1 MWHAPGMTKPQ
12 RYAAIAAALTLVGH
26 LIANPH
32 YGFFRDELYFIV
44 CGRHPALGYVDQPPL
59 VPLTAALSQVFGESL
74 FLLRAVAALCAA
86 AAVYASCLL
95 AIELGGGTFAVTLTA
110 IAVALSPV
118 LAAFGAKV
126 STDSDMLW
134 TWPLAALFAVRA
146 VLRNDGRWWIGA
158 GAALGLAA
166 EAKYSVL
173 LFAAALVAGI
183 ALTAQRRWFAKAAF
197 WDGVAV
203 AGALALP
210 SLGWQAAHGFPMI
223 ELLRNGQHGK
233 NVVLTPAEFL
243 VQQLL
248 IVGPLFAPVWIAG
261 LVALL
266 RRADLR
272 FLGYAYVL
280 LIAIMIALHAKNY
293 YPAAIYSVLLAA
305 GAVAIERWT
314 RRVPLL
320 QPAIASVAFASGFVL
335 LPLVEPILPA
345 AELPAYMVAIHVHP
359 AASESARQGELPQD
373 FADMHGWRELAAAVV
388 RVYRTAP
395 AGERSGATIVAGNY
409 GEAAAIDVFGAP
421 YGLPHAVSG
430 HNQYYLWGPGS
441 GDGRFVVDVG
451 GDVRADRKLCARA
464 WVAATVSA
472 RYAMPFEHD
481 LPIVVCRG
489 LHVPLATLWPRQKM
503 YI

>member
-1 MWHAPGMTKPQ
+1 MTKPL
-12 RYAAIAAALTLVGH
+12 RYAAIAASLTLVGH

-183 ALTAQRRWFAKAAF
+183 ALTAQRRWFARRRSGTAWPSPVRSRSRALAGRQRTAFDDRTAAQRSTRQERRV
-197 WDGVAV
+197 DAGGVSRAAIADRRAAVRAGLDRRARRAV
-203 AGALALP
+203 AA
-210 SLGWQAAHGFPMI
+210 
-223 ELLRNGQHGK
+223 R
-233 NVVLTPAEFL
+233 
-243 VQQLL
+243 
-248 IVGPLFAPVWIAG
+248 
-261 LVALL
+261 
-266 RRADLR
+266 DLR

-305 GAVAIERWT
+305 GAVAIEGWT

-320 QPAIASVAFASGFVL
+320 QPAIASIAFAGGFVL

-395 AGERSGATIVAGNY
+395 AGEGAGPPSSRATTARRRRSTSSGRPTASRTRSAATINTTCGAR
-409 GEAAAIDVFGAP
+409 AAAT
-421 YGLPHAVSG
+421 
-430 HNQYYLWGPGS
+430 
-441 GDGRFVVDVG
+441 GRFVVDVG

-472 RYAMPFEHD
+472 RYAMPF
-481 LPIVVCRG
+481 
-489 LHVPLATLWPRQKM
+489 
-503 YI
+503 